1 MNLLV
6 LAPTGSLKKK
16 LLVGILALI
25 AITVLAGGIYMTW
38 LLSPPPPP
46 KTMAESV
53 ALLKSPRFKRL
64 SGERKTEYIQHI
76 SELRKQM
83 DPEQRQVFREQH
95 RGDHEYF
102 QARHEVWT
110 EMIHQHVRKFALAD
124 PAQRTVILD
133 GILQRIEGARRFGSR
148 SQRPARPPLTEQ
160 QQTDRQRRRATR
172 IERFQQRAA
181 TGNAQ
186 DAALRYEF
194 FQALRQRAT
203 EKGIELG
210 RWGGRGGSRGR
221 H

>member
-6 LAPTGSLKKK
+6 LTTAGALKKK

-25 AITVLAGGIYMTW
+25 AIAVLAGGIYMTW

-46 KTMAESV
+46 QTMAESV
-53 ALLKSPRFKRL
+53 VLLKSPRFKRL
-64 SGERKTEYIQHI
+64 SGERKTEYMQHI

-83 DPEQRQVFREQH
+83 DPAQRQVFREQH
-95 RGDHEYF
+95 RDDHEYF
-102 QARHEVWT
+102 QARREVWT
-110 EMIHQHVRKFALAD
+110 EMIHQHVRKFAQAD

-133 GILQRIEGARRFGSR
+133 GILQRIEGARHFSRR

-160 QQTDRQRRRATR
+160 QQTERQRRRATR

-203 EKGIELG
+203 AKGIELR
-210 RWGGRGGSRGR
+210 RWGGRRDSRDR